1 MVWTDPVSQDAAG
14 LARLV
19 DHYDIPVLAIHAP
32 TLLVTQR
39 VWGREPWEKLHR
51 SCRLALEL
59 GAGTVVVHP
68 PFRWQREYA
77 AGFVAGV
84 ERLAD
89 EYGVRLAVE
98 NMYPWRARGRE
109 LLAYCPGWDPLPH
122 PYRDVTLDLS
132 HTATAGVDGLAMAR
146 ALGNR
151 LTHLHLADGQGSA
164 KDEHLVPGQ
173 GTQPC
178 EEVLGLLA
186 ERNWNG
192 TVVLEVNTRRAPHPR
207 RSARPTSPRRSRSPG
222 CTWPA
227 GSRPAGTAAA
237 PVTAASEPDAGVDA
251 APAGTAA
258 GGEDR
263 RGDILAAARE
273 EFAQRGFDG
282 TTLRGIARAAG
293 RRPPARAPLLR
304 RQGRRLHGG
313 LRAPRAP
320 PAGRDRARARAR
332 PGRHRRAAASGCS
345 SASGTRPP
353 GRQRIVALLSASL
366 TSEAG
371 ARMLREFLTREVFAR
386 IVAAL
391 DADQPELRA
400 SLAASQMMGLV
411 VARYVV
417 LIEPLASLRRR
428 TGSSP
433 SWAPRCRPT

>member
-1 MVWTDPVSQDAAG
+1 MLVPRAPVALSTASVYPMNCADGFAIASELGYDGVEVMVWTDPVSQEAAS

-19 DHYDIPVLAIHAP
+19 DHYEIPVLAIHAP

-109 LLAYCPGWDPLPH
+109 LLAYAPGWDPLPH

-132 HTATAGVDGLAMAR
+132 HTATAGVDGLALAR
-146 ALGNR
+146 ALGDR

-186 ERNWNG
+186 ERNWTG
-192 TVVLEVNTRRAPHPR
+192 TVVLEVNTRRAR
-207 RSARPTSPRRSRSPG
+207 TRQEREADLAEALAFARLHLASRV
-222 CTWPA
+222 PA
-227 GSRPAGTAAA
+227 GG
-237 PVTAASEPDAGVDA
+237 D
-251 APAGTAA
+251 
-258 GGEDR
+258 GG
-263 RGDILAAARE
+263 
-273 EFAQRGFDG
+273 
-282 TTLRGIARAAG
+282 
-293 RRPPARAPLLR
+293 
-304 RQGRRLHGG
+304 
-313 LRAPRAP
+313 
-320 PAGRDRARARAR
+320 
-332 PGRHRRAAASGCS
+332 
-345 SASGTRPP
+345 
-353 GRQRIVALLSASL
+353 
-366 TSEAG
+366 G
-371 ARMLREFLTREVFAR
+371 A
-386 IVAAL
+386 
-391 DADQPELRA
+391 
-400 SLAASQMMGLV
+400 
-411 VARYVV
+411 
-417 LIEPLASLRRR
+417 
-428 TGSSP
+428 
-433 SWAPRCRPT
+433 